1 MASAWETFV
10 ANAVDWLRGASR
22 SHGAGQGFPDEQ
34 ALTQYLAL
42 GLRKEFME
50 HFGLEAD
57 SAALARPHSF
67 SGWTDPGGQSCV
79 GRVPGRQVD
88 SCPWGSLCARHLDT
102 PDTREVEPGA
112 SGRGQAPEDQRW
124 PGLRHRHR
132 PGTHLFRP
140 LRPRRHLRRRG
151 DRGFHRQEA
160 VFLSS
165 QGQWARNSWRA
176 WLRRVS
182 RSS

>member
-10 ANAVDWLRGASR
+10 ANAVDWLRGASL

-57 SAALARPHSF
+57 SAALPGHIPFRDGPTPEDKAAWAASQDDKWIAVHGVNFVPDILIRQTPGK
-67 SGWTDPGGQSCV
+67 SGPVLPVEVKLLKTSGGQ
-79 GRVPGRQVD
+79 GF
-88 SCPWGSLCARHLDT
+88 AT
-102 PDTREVEPGA
+102 A
-112 SGRGQAPEDQRW
+112 IGQALIYSARY
-124 PGLRHRHR
+124 GRA
-132 PGTHLFRP
+132 
-140 LRPRRHLRRRG
+140 RHLRRRG

-160 VFLSS
+160 VFFSS